1 MLIFEQSSIKMK
13 KFIEIIVI
21 VLLLSACSSDREE
34 LLDAINNENN
44 PPIDQSKLDSDGD
57 GVTDNIEIQNGTDVN
72 NRCSLIITNQNV
84 AASATWND
92 GDCDADGVKNIIEIT
107 DKTDPLKADTDED
120 GVNDGTEKSDKT
132 DPLKADTDGDGVDD
146 GTEKSDK
153 TDPLKAD
160 TDGDGVNDATEKSDK
175 TDPLKVDTDGDGVN
189 DGLEKVDGTD
199 PLKLD
204 SDGDTVSDGVEK
216 QDGTNPLKIDTDG
229 DGVSDGIEKIENTN
243 PLDYCLL
250 VLTSQNQTPTNNW
263 NLADCDADGISN
275 AQEIINGTN
284 PLIFDDNTPSASPIS
299 GEWNLTDAVIN
310 DGTGTTVFLGITYN
324 LVYTATSINERVRV
338 EFSENPNKVTSTGTY
353 GLQLKFSLLNQN
365 LEDNFTSE
373 SPFNNGD
380 WNISGDKLTITSN
393 ATVDGTYN
401 IISLTE
407 NTLQIST
414 TIDRNVTA
422 GGVIIKAKGT
432 LIMTFSK

>member
-1 MLIFEQSSIKMK
+1 MPIVEQSSNKMK
-13 KFIEIIVI
+13 KFIEITLTVF
-21 VLLLSACSSDREE
+21 LLCACSNDREE

-44 PPIDQSKLDSDGD
+44 PLIDQSKLDSDGD
-57 GVTDNIEIQNGTDVN
+57 GVSDIIEIQNGTDVN
-72 NRCSLIITNQNV
+72 NSCSLLVTNQNV
-84 AASATWND
+84 AASASWND

-107 DKTDPLKADTDED
+107 DKTNPLI
-120 GVNDGTEKSDKT
+120 
-132 DPLKADTDGDGVDD
+132 ADTDGDGVDD
-146 GTEKSDK
+146 G
-153 TDPLKAD
+153 
-160 TDGDGVNDATEKSDK
+160 
-175 TDPLKVDTDGDGVN
+175 
-189 DGLEKVDGTD
+189 LEKVDGTN
-199 PLKLD
+199 PLKFD
-204 SDGDTVSDGVEK
+204 SDGDTVSDGMEK

-229 DGVSDGIEKIENTN
+229 DGVSDDIEKIENTN

-263 NLADCDADGISN
+263 KLADCDLDGVSN

-284 PLIFDDNTPSASPIS
+284 PLIFDDNIPSPSPIS
-299 GEWNLTDAVIN
+299 GIWNLTDAVIN

-324 LVYTATSINERVRV
+324 LVYTATSTSERVRV

-353 GLQLKFSLLNQN
+353 GMQLKFSFLNQN

-373 SPFNNGD
+373 SPFANGD
-380 WNISGDKLTITSN
+380 WSIIGDKLTIRSN

-407 NTLQIST
+407 NTLQISSA
-414 TIDRNVTA
+414 IDRNVSA